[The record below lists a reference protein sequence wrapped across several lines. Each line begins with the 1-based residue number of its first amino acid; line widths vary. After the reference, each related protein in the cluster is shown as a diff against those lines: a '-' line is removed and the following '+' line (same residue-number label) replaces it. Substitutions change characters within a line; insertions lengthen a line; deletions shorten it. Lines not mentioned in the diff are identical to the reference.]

1 MTLGLILIIIGV
13 VLIIFE
19 ASEPGFF
26 IAIPGG
32 VMITLGIIAVAFP
45 DILLTLWTPL
55 ILAAVVIPLMF
66 LSMKFYQKISPPSKP
81 TTTMSS
87 SLVGQAT
94 RVIQTV
100 EPDEIKGKVKVNNQ
114 IWSATADHEIPVGT
128 KVIITEARGVHVVV
142 KEIEDKTKEKR

>member
-1 MTLGLILIIIGV
+1 MTLGLILITIGI

-32 VMITLGIIAVAFP
+32 VMITLGVIAVVYPA
-45 DILLTLWTPL
+45 ILLTYWTPL

-81 TTTMSS
+81 TTTMST
-87 SLVGQAT
+87 SLVGET
-94 RVIQTV
+94 GRVLATV
-100 EPDEIKGKVKVNNQ
+100 EPDELKGKVKIKNQ
-114 IWSATADHEIPVGT
+114 IWSATSEETIDLGR
-128 KVIITEARGVHVVV
+128 KVRVVEARGVHVVV
-142 KEIEDKTKEKR
+142 KEIKEAR